1 MKTKSSNV
9 MITRE
14 PADRLDVSRR
24 ATETDPTI
32 ATPDG
37 ILMTTKLRR
46 ILRDYGERV
55 AFKNSL
61 VLEILDAYIYK
72 SKKLKKAE
80 REIERLKTQL
90 AANSSCK

>member
-1 MKTKSSNV
+1 

-46 ILRDYGERV
+46 ILRDHGERV

-80 REIERLKTQL
+80 RNRTTQD
-90 AANSSCK
+90 AARRQFILQVREP

>member
-14 PADRLDVSRR
+14 SADRLDVSRR

-37 ILMTTKLRR
+37 TLMTTKLRR

-80 REIERLKTQL
+80 REIERLKAQL